1 MMSEN
6 KPGLTLE
13 LQAKLSALAAK
24 SKEGFRQIADDTMQR
39 MDAARVATEET
50 ATPPR
55 VQGEESGL
63 PSSDDP
69 ITVGQSGERADQN
82 DHHRIED
89 TVIFSEVNRDNLEK
103 DIREKTDYRGKLL
116 AVRKSLGALGGI
128 CREISDRKGWSIL
141 VEVVKDLPEKNL
153 IDQVY
158 WKKKFGWT
166 DKQLDALN
174 ANKQDEVVSAKELEY
189 LFLSLHDLLA
199 ASQRVL
205 FELRQSQKTR
215 QDIDGDKEVLTRR
228 VSFAER
234 LKRVYTLAEEWEK
247 LMIQFGQEPN
257 RFYEAVGIELN
268 QKRILNVK
276 HFVDEL
282 EEQGKQHDWKGE
294 ASKGDKTDAVK
305 KLSYLEVQVAA
316 ARAVI
321 GKLKQQ
327 LPKEDQKTPVSS
339 PVATEPAVSSSPDA
353 IPPTPFVVPEPITAQ
368 PRNAASPD
376 KPHLSHL
383 DIENGLL
390 NLKQHDKELWY
401 RGPSGEWFIVRPT
414 RNQDV
419 FELWQ
424 PGDMMSR
431 HHYRELASWLY
442 ARNVTFAGK
451 KKQPENMADPSKE
464 ERREAQK
471 QLKRIL
477 EHKLTLFAERMDTH
491 LRQENPSLSY
501 AKRRGRI
508 LSQLPEFAEQV
519 IEHFGKGLTLS
530 SSEQEAMIEE
540 NTASIKIQR

>member
-6 KPGLTLE
+6 KPGLTPE
-13 LQAKLSALAAK
+13 LQARLDALAAK
-24 SKEGFRQIADDTMQR
+24 NKKDLRQIADDTMQR
-39 MDAARVATEET
+39 MDAARVATEEA
-50 ATPPR
+50 ATPSS
-55 VQGEESGL
+55 VQGGESGL
-63 PSSDDP
+63 PSSEDSV
-69 ITVGQSGERADQN
+69 TVGQPGERADQN
-82 DHHRIED
+82 DHHRIEE

-103 DIREKTDYRGKLL
+103 DIREGTDYRGKLL

-141 VEVVKDLPEKNL
+141 VEAVKDLPEKNL

-158 WKKKFGWT
+158 WKQKFDWT
-166 DKQLDALN
+166 DKQLDTLN
-174 ANKQDEVVSAKELEY
+174 VNKQDELVSAQELED

-215 QDIDGDKEVLTRR
+215 QDAEGDKEVLTPR
-228 VSFAER
+228 VSFTER
-234 LKRVYTLAEEWEK
+234 LERIYALAEEWK
-247 LMIQFGQEPN
+247 QLMTQFGQEPK
-257 RFYEAVGIELN
+257 RFSEAVTTELD

-282 EEQGKQHDWKGE
+282 EEQGKQHEWKGE
-294 ASKGDKTDAVK
+294 TSKGDKTAAVK

-327 LPKEDQKTPVSS
+327 LPKDDPKTPVSS
-339 PVATEPAVSSSPDA
+339 SVVTEPAMSSTPDA
-353 IPPTPFVVPEPITAQ
+353 IPPTPFAVPEPITAQ
-368 PRNAASPD
+368 PRNVASPD

-401 RGPSGEWFIVRPT
+401 RGPSGEWFVVRPT

-424 PGDMMSR
+424 PGDIMSR
-431 HHYRELASWLY
+431 HHYRELASRLY

-451 KKQPENMADPSKE
+451 KKQPENIADPSKE
-464 ERREAQK
+464 EWREARK
-471 QLKRIL
+471 EFERIL
-477 EHKLTLFAERMDTH
+477 EQKLTLFAERMDTH
-491 LRQENPSLSY
+491 LRQEDPSLSY

-519 IEHFGKGLTLS
+519 IERFGKGLALS
-530 SSEQEAMIEE
+530 SSEQEAMIET